1 MANHE
6 DPLELKNKDEAHVRD
21 KTMPKRLKRFLDL
34 EEGEQLQDFDMVS
47 TSHVTDKRY
56 NLGTTIPSN
65 DQQIMTKSKK
75 DPLFIYFAFCSSF
88 YQFAQAGLFEKEL
101 WATTSLLQ

>member
-6 DPLELKNKDEAHVRD
+6 DLLEFKNKDEAHVRD

-47 TSHVTDKRY
+47 TSHVTNKRY
-56 NLGTTIPSN
+56 NLGTTITSN
-65 DQQIMTKSKK
+65 NQQIMTKSKK

-88 YQFAQAGLFEKEL
+88 YQFP
-101 WATTSLLQ
+101 

>member
-21 KTMPKRLKRFLDL
+21 KIVPKRLKRFLDL
-34 EEGEQLQDFDMVS
+34 EEGEQLQDFDIVS
-47 TSHVTDKRY
+47 TSHVTDKKY
-56 NLGTTIPSN
+56 NLSTTIPSN

-75 DPLFIYFAFCSSF
+75 DPLFIYFVVCSSF
-88 YQFAQAGLFEKEL
+88 YQFA
-101 WATTSLLQ
+101 

>member
-21 KTMPKRLKRFLDL
+21 KTIPKRLKRFLDL
-34 EEGEQLQDFDMVS
+34 EEGEQLQDFNIVS
-47 TSHVTDKRY
+47 TSHVTDKKY
-56 NLGTTIPSN
+56 NLVTTIPSN

-75 DPLFIYFAFCSSF
+75 DPLFIYFPFCSSF
-88 YQFAQAGLFEKEL
+88 YQFP
-101 WATTSLLQ
+101 

>member
-6 DPLELKNKDEAHVRD
+6 DPLELKNKYEAHIRD
-21 KTMPKRLKRFLDL
+21 KTIPKRLKRFLDL

-65 DQQIMTKSKK
+65 DQQIMTKFKK
-75 DPLFIYFAFCSSF
+75 DILFIYFAFFSSF
-88 YQFAQAGLFEKEL
+88 FQFA
-101 WATTSLLQ
+101 

>member
-34 EEGEQLQDFDMVS
+34 EEGEQLQDFDIVS
-47 TSHVTDKRY
+47 TSHVTDKKY

-65 DQQIMTKSKK
+65 DQQIITKPKK
-75 DPLFIYFAFCSSF
+75 NPLFIYFGFCSSF
-88 YQFAQAGLFEKEL
+88 YQFA
-101 WATTSLLQ
+101 

>member
-6 DPLELKNKDEAHVRD
+6 DPLELKNKDEAHIRD

-34 EEGEQLQDFDMVS
+34 EEGEQLQDFDKVS
-47 TSHVTDKRY
+47 TSHLTDKRY
-56 NLGTTIPSN
+56 NLDTTISSN

-88 YQFAQAGLFEKEL
+88 YQFA
-101 WATTSLLQ
+101 